1 MKRSISVGTAGG
13 VEIVVGVSWLLLL
26 PVVALGV
33 FAGIDPGSG
42 SIVARAVVAGTGS
55 LLLWASVVAHELG
68 HAAAARRHGIVV
80 DRVVVFLLG
89 GYSEMD
95 LDPAHPQQEWRIA
108 AAGPIAS
115 GSVALVLAAVALLA
129 PASGGLDRMLLL
141 LAAVNAGVA
150 VFNSVPAFPLDGGR
164 MLRASLVHRGR
175 LPVEAERIAKRAGMV
190 LGLGIAIGGV
200 GLSLAGSGASL
211 VAVPVGLL
219 VLVMATAAD
228 SNTHPPSVAE
238 EI

>member
-1 MKRSISVGTAGG
+1 VKRSISVGTAGG
-13 VEIVVGVSWLLLL
+13 VEIVVGVSWLFLL

-42 SIVARAVVAGTGS
+42 SIFGRAVVAGTGS

-68 HAAAARRHGIVV
+68 HAVEARRHGIVV
-80 DRVVVFLLG
+80 ERVVVFLLG

-95 LDPAHPQQEWRIA
+95 LNPAHPQQEWRIA

-115 GSVALVLAAVALLA
+115 GFVALVLASVGLLA
-129 PASGGLDRMLLL
+129 PASGGLDWMLLL

-175 LPVEAERIAKRAGMV
+175 SPAAAGRIAKGAGLV
-190 LGLGIAIGGV
+190 LGTGIAIGGV
-200 GLSLAGSGASL
+200 GLSLLGSGTSL

-228 SNTHPPSVAE
+228 SNTHPLSVAE
-238 EI
+238 KI

>member
-1 MKRSISVGTAGG
+1 V
-13 VEIVVGVSWLLLL
+13 VE
-26 PVVALGV
+26 
-33 FAGIDPGSG
+33 
-42 SIVARAVVAGTGS
+42 
-55 LLLWASVVAHELG
+55 
-68 HAAAARRHGIVV
+68 
-80 DRVVVFLLG
+80 RVVVFLLG

-108 AAGPIAS
+108 VAGPIAS
-115 GSVALVLAAVALLA
+115 GFVALVLASVGLLA
-129 PASGGLDRMLLL
+129 PASGGLDWMLLL

-164 MLRASLVHRGR
+164 MLRASLVQRGR
-175 LPVEAERIAKRAGMV
+175 SPAEAGRIAKGAGLV
-190 LGLGIAIGGV
+190 LGTGIAIGGV
-200 GLSLAGSGASL
+200 GLSLLGSGTSL

-228 SNTHPPSVAE
+228 SNTRPSSVAE